1 MEKIMI
7 KYFLKRCIAIIP
19 VLLVVSILAFAFVHL
34 LPGDPAR
41 MMAGDDADAATI
53 EMLRQEL
60 GMDKPLPVQYFTYM
74 GKLAKGDLG
83 ISLRTKIPVYDELR
97 LRYTPT
103 MYLAMA
109 GMAWSVFIGVFFGA
123 VAAIYNGKWQDYTA
137 MLVSVSGISVPQ
149 FWLGLLAI
157 QLFSVHLGWLP
168 VAGYTGK
175 FSELI
180 LPAFTLGATVAA
192 IMARFTLSA
201 FLDVLDEEYISTAR
215 AKGVT
220 ETLVMWK
227 HAFRNALI
235 PVITMVGLQFG
246 FLLGGSVVVET
257 VFAWPGLGRYMIEA
271 VAVRD
276 YPVLQALLLLYSFHF
291 VFINLLVDMVY
302 ALINPEIRYE

>member
-1 MEKIMI
+1 M
-7 KYFLKRCIAIIP
+7 P

-41 MMAGDDADAATI
+41 MMAGQDADPETI
-53 EMLRQEL
+53 ELLRQQL
-60 GMDKPLPVQYFTYM
+60 GLDKPLPVQYLRYM
-74 GKLAKGDLG
+74 GNLFTGDLG
-83 ISLRTKIPVYDELR
+83 MSLRTNIPVFDEIA
-97 LRYTPT
+97 LRYMPT
-103 MYLAMA
+103 MVLAMT
-109 GMAWSVFIGVFFGA
+109 GMAWSVLFGVFFGA
-123 VAAIYNGKWQDYTA
+123 VAAIYSGKWQDYLA
-137 MLVSVSGISVPQ
+137 MFVSVSGISVPQ
-149 FWLGLLAI
+149 FWLGLLLI
-157 QLFSVHLGWLP
+157 QLFAVYLGWFP

-175 FSELI
+175 ISELI
-180 LPAFTLGATVAA
+180 LPSLTLGATVAA

-201 FLDVLDEEYISTAR
+201 FLDVLSEEYISTAR
-215 AKGVT
+215 AKGVS
-220 ETLVMWK
+220 ERLVMWK

-235 PVITMVGLQFG
+235 PVVTMIGLQFG

>member
-1 MEKIMI
+1 MI
-7 KYFLKRCIAIIP
+7 KYFLKRLFAILP
-19 VLLVVSILAFAFVHL
+19 VLVVVSILAFAFVHL

-41 MMAGDDADAATI
+41 MMAGEDADEATI
-53 EMLRQEL
+53 EMLRKEL
-60 GMDKPLPVQYFTYM
+60 GMDRPLVVQYFTYM
-74 GKLAKGDLG
+74 KKLASGDLG
-83 ISLRTKIPVYDELR
+83 LSLRTKLPVFDEIELR
-97 LRYTPT
+97 YWPT
-103 MYLAMA
+103 MYLAIL
-109 GMAWSVFIGVFFGA
+109 GMTWSVIIGVLFGA

-157 QLFSVHLGWLP
+157 QLFSVYLGWLP

-180 LPAFTLGATVAA
+180 LPSFTLGATVAA
-192 IMARFTLSA
+192 VMARFTLSA

-235 PVITMVGLQFG
+235 PVVTMVGLQFG

-257 VFAWPGLGRYMIEA
+257 VFAWPGIGRYMIEA
-271 VAVRD
+271 VSVRD

>member
-1 MEKIMI
+1 MI
-7 KYFLKRCIAIIP
+7 RFFFKRCIAMIP

-41 MMAGDDADAATI
+41 MMAGEDADAATI
-53 EMLRQEL
+53 ELLRQEL
-60 GMDKPLPVQYFTYM
+60 GLDKPLPVQYFTYI
-74 GKLAKGDLG
+74 GHLLQGDLG
-83 ISLRTKIPVYDELR
+83 ISLRTDLPVYDEIA
-97 LRYTPT
+97 LRYYPT
-103 MYLAMA
+103 MLLAFT
-109 GMAWSVFIGVFFGA
+109 GMVWSVLFGVFFGA
-123 VAAIYNGKWQDYTA
+123 VAAIYSGKWQDYTA

-149 FWLGLLAI
+149 FWLGLLLI
-157 QLFSVHLGWLP
+157 QLFSVYLGWFP

-175 FSELI
+175 MSELV
-180 LPAFTLGATVAA
+180 LPSFTLGATVAA

-201 FLDVLDEEYISTAR
+201 FLDVLNEEYISTAR

-220 ETLVMWK
+220 EKIVMWK

-257 VFAWPGLGRYMIEA
+257 VFAWPGLGRFMIEA
-271 VAVRD
+271 VGVRD

-302 ALINPEIRYE
+302 GLINPEIRYE

>member
-1 MEKIMI
+1 MI
-7 KYFLKRCIAIIP
+7 KYFLKRLFAIIP
-19 VLLVVSILAFAFVHL
+19 VLVVVSILAFAFVHL

-41 MMAGDDADAATI
+41 MMAGEDADAETI
-53 EMLRQEL
+53 EMLRKEL
-60 GMDKPLPVQYFTYM
+60 GMDRPLPVQYFAYM
-74 GKLAKGDLG
+74 KKLALGDLG
-83 ISLRTKIPVYDELR
+83 TSLRTKLPVYDEIE
-97 LRYTPT
+97 LRYWPT
-103 MYLAMA
+103 MYLAIM
-109 GMAWSVFIGVFFGA
+109 GMTWSVIIGVLFGA

-137 MLVSVSGISVPQ
+137 MLVSVFGISVPQ
-149 FWLGLLAI
+149 FWLGLLVI
-157 QLFSVHLGWLP
+157 QLFAVYLGWLP

-180 LPAFTLGATVAA
+180 LPSFTLGATVAA
-192 IMARFTLSA
+192 VMARFTLSA

-215 AKGVT
+215 AKGVS

-257 VFAWPGLGRYMIEA
+257 VFAWPGIGRYMIEA
-271 VAVRD
+271 VSVRD

>member
-1 MEKIMI
+1 M
-7 KYFLKRCIAIIP
+7 L
-19 VLLVVSILAFAFVHL
+19 VVVSILAFAFVHL

-41 MMAGDDADAATI
+41 MMAGDDADQATI
-53 EMLRQEL
+53 EMLRKEL
-60 GMDKPLPVQYFTYM
+60 GMDRPLPLQYLTYM
-74 GKLAKGDLG
+74 KNLATGDLG
-83 ISLRTKIPVYDELR
+83 TSLRTKLPVFDEIM
-97 LRYTPT
+97 LRYGPT
-103 MYLAMA
+103 MYLAIM
-109 GMAWSVFIGVFFGA
+109 GMAWSVIIGVLFGA
-123 VAAIYNGKWQDYTA
+123 AAAIYNGKWQDYTA
-137 MLVSVSGISVPQ
+137 MMLSVSGISVPQ

-157 QLFSVHLGWLP
+157 QFFAVYLGWLP

-180 LPAFTLGATVAA
+180 LPSFTLGATVAA
-192 IMARFTLSA
+192 VMARFTLSA

-215 AKGVT
+215 AKGVV
-220 ETLVMWK
+220 ESLVMWK

-235 PVITMVGLQFG
+235 PVVTMVGLQFG

-271 VAVRD
+271 VGVRD

>member
-1 MEKIMI
+1 MI
-7 KYFLKRCIAIIP
+7 RFFLKRCLSMVP

-41 MMAGDDADAATI
+41 MMAGQDADPATI
-53 EMLRQEL
+53 ELLRQQL
-60 GMDKPLPVQYFTYM
+60 GLDRPLPVQYLRYIGNLCT
-74 GKLAKGDLG
+74 GDLG
-83 ISLRTKIPVYDELR
+83 MSLRTQIPVFDEIA
-97 LRYTPT
+97 LRYMPT
-103 MYLAMA
+103 MVLAMA
-109 GMAWSVFIGVFFGA
+109 GMVWSVVFGVFFGA
-123 VAAIYNGKWQDYTA
+123 VAAIYSGKWQDYLA
-137 MLVSVSGISVPQ
+137 MFVSVSGISIPQ
-149 FWLGLLAI
+149 FWLGLLLI
-157 QLFSVHLGWLP
+157 QLFAVHLGWLP

-175 FSELI
+175 FSELV
-180 LPAFTLGATVAA
+180 LPAITLGATVAA

-201 FLDVLDEEYISTAR
+201 FLDVLSEEYISTAR
-215 AKGVT
+215 AKGVA
-220 ETLVMWK
+220 ERLVMWK

-235 PVITMVGLQFG
+235 PVVTMIGLQFG

>member
-1 MEKIMI
+1 MI
-7 KYFLKRCIAIIP
+7 RFFLKRCISMIP
-19 VLLVVSILAFAFVHL
+19 VLLMVSILAFAFVHM

-41 MMAGDDADAATI
+41 MMAGQDADPATI
-53 EMLRQEL
+53 ELLRQQL
-60 GMDKPLPVQYFTYM
+60 GLDRPLPVQYFRYIGNLFT
-74 GKLAKGDLG
+74 GDLG
-83 ISLRTKIPVYDELR
+83 MSLRTRIPVFDEIA
-97 LRYTPT
+97 LRYAPT
-103 MYLAMA
+103 MLLAMA
-109 GMAWSVFIGVFFGA
+109 GMLWSVLFGVFFGA
-123 VAAIYNGKWQDYTA
+123 VAAIYSGKWQDYLA
-137 MLVSVSGISVPQ
+137 MFVSVSGISIPQ
-149 FWLGLLAI
+149 FWLGLLLI
-157 QLFSVHLGWLP
+157 QFLAVYLGWFP

-180 LPAFTLGATVAA
+180 LPSLTLGATVAA

-201 FLDVLDEEYISTAR
+201 FLDVLGEEYISTAR

-220 ETLVMWK
+220 ERLVMWK

-235 PVITMVGLQFG
+235 PVVTMVGLQFG

-271 VAVRD
+271 VSVRD

>member
-1 MEKIMI
+1 MI
-7 KYFLKRCIAIIP
+7 KYFLKRCISIIP

-41 MMAGDDADAATI
+41 MMAGDDADEATI

-60 GMDKPLPVQYFTYM
+60 GMDKPLPVQYLTYM
-74 GKLAKGDLG
+74 GKLVKGDLG
-83 ISLRTKIPVYDELR
+83 MSLRTKIPVYEELR
-97 LRYTPT
+97 QRYMPT
-103 MYLAMA
+103 LYLAMT
-109 GMAWSVFIGVFFGA
+109 GMAWSVLIGVFFGA

-175 FSELI
+175 FSELV

-215 AKGVT
+215 AKGVS

>member
-1 MEKIMI
+1 ML

-19 VLLVVSILAFAFVHL
+19 VLFVVSVLAFAFVHL

-41 MMAGDDADAATI
+41 MMAGEDADPATI
-53 EMLRQEL
+53 EIIRTQL
-60 GMDKPLPVQYFTYM
+60 GLDKPLPVQYLTYM
-74 GKLAKGDLG
+74 ANLIHGDLG
-83 ISLRTKIPVYDELR
+83 MSLRTKLPVFDEIA
-97 LRYTPT
+97 LRYVPT
-103 MYLAMA
+103 MLLAVA
-109 GMAWSVFIGVFFGA
+109 GMAWSVVLGVFFGA
-123 VAAIYNGKWQDYTA
+123 VAAIYSGKWQDYTA

-149 FWLGLLAI
+149 FWLGLLVI
-157 QLFSVHLGWLP
+157 QLFAVHLGWLP
-168 VAGYTGK
+168 VAGYSGK
-175 FSELI
+175 FSELV

-215 AKGVT
+215 AKGLA
-220 ETLVMWK
+220 ERLVMWK

-271 VAVRD
+271 VSVRD

-291 VFINLLVDMVY
+291 VFINLVVDMVY

>member
-1 MEKIMI
+1 MI
-7 KYFLKRCIAIIP
+7 TYFVKRCMAIVP
-19 VLLVVSILAFAFVHL
+19 VLVVVSVLAFAFVHL

-41 MMAGDDADAATI
+41 MMAGEDADETTI
-53 EMLRQEL
+53 EMLRQQL
-60 GMDKPLPVQYFTYM
+60 GLDRSLPMQYLTYM
-74 GKLAKGDLG
+74 GNLARGDLG
-83 ISLRTKIPVYDELR
+83 MSLRTKLPVFDEIK
-97 LRYTPT
+97 LRYFPT
-103 MYLAMA
+103 MYLAVA
-109 GMAWSVFIGVFFGA
+109 GMAWSVLIGVLFGA
-123 VAAIYNGKWQDYTA
+123 VAAIYNGKWQDHTA
-137 MLVSVSGISVPQ
+137 MLLSVSGISVPQ
-149 FWLGLLAI
+149 FWLGLLLI
-157 QLFSVHLGWLP
+157 QLFAVHLGWLP

-220 ETLVMWK
+220 ENLVMWK
-227 HAFRNALI
+227 HDFRNALI
-235 PVITMVGLQFG
+235 PVVTMVGLQFG

-271 VAVRD
+271 VTVRD

>member
-1 MEKIMI
+1 MI
-7 KYFLKRCIAIIP
+7 KYFIKRCFYIIP

-41 MMAGDDADAATI
+41 MMAGDDADEATV
-53 EMLRQEL
+53 EMLRREL
-60 GMDKPLPVQYFTYM
+60 GLNKPLPVQYLTYM
-74 GKLAKGDLG
+74 GHLASGDLG
-83 ISLRTKIPVYDELR
+83 MSLRTKLPVFDEIK
-97 LRYTPT
+97 LRYLPT

-109 GMAWSVFIGVFFGA
+109 GMAWSVVIGVLFGA
-123 VAAIYNGKWQDYTA
+123 IAAIYNGKWQDYTA
-137 MLVSVSGISVPQ
+137 MLLSVSGISVPQ

-157 QLFSVHLGWLP
+157 QLFAVYFGWLP

-175 FSELI
+175 VSELI
-180 LPAFTLGATVAA
+180 LPSFTLGATVAA

-235 PVITMVGLQFG
+235 PVVTMVGLQFG

-271 VAVRD
+271 VTVRD

-291 VFINLLVDMVY
+291 VFISLLVDMVY

>member
-1 MEKIMI
+1 LL
-7 KYFLKRCIAIIP
+7 KYFIKRLINIIP
-19 VLLVVSILAFAFVHL
+19 VLLVVSILAFAFVHM

-41 MMAGDDADAATI
+41 MMAGEDADPATI
-53 EMLRQEL
+53 EMLREEL
-60 GMDKPLPVQYFTYM
+60 GLNDPLPMQYLNYM
-74 GKLAKGDLG
+74 GKVMTGDLG
-83 ISLRTKIPVYDELR
+83 TSLRTDLPVYDEIA
-97 LRYTPT
+97 LRYPPT
-103 MYLAMA
+103 MHMALA
-109 GMAWSVFIGVFFGA
+109 GLLWSVIIGVFFGA

-137 MLVSVSGISVPQ
+137 MFVSVSGISIPQ
-149 FWLGLLAI
+149 FWLGLLLI

-175 FSELI
+175 LSELI
-180 LPAFTLGATVAA
+180 LPSVTLGAMVAA

-215 AKGVT
+215 AKGVR
-220 ETLVMWK
+220 ESIVMWK

-235 PVITMVGLQFG
+235 PVITMIGLQFG

-291 VFINLLVDMVY
+291 VFINLVVDMVY
-302 ALINPEIRYE
+302 AVINPEIRYD

>member
-1 MEKIMI
+1 MI
-7 KYFLKRCIAIIP
+7 RFFLKRCISMIP

-41 MMAGDDADAATI
+41 MMAGQDADPATV
-53 EMLRQEL
+53 ELLRQQL
-60 GMDKPLPVQYFTYM
+60 GLDKPLPVQYFRYI
-74 GKLAKGDLG
+74 GNLFSGDLG
-83 ISLRTKIPVYDELR
+83 MSLRTKIPVFDEIA
-97 LRYTPT
+97 LRYAPT
-103 MYLAMA
+103 MVLAMT
-109 GMAWSVFIGVFFGA
+109 GMAWSVVFGVFFGA
-123 VAAIYNGKWQDYTA
+123 VAAIYSGKWQDYLA
-137 MLVSVSGISVPQ
+137 MFVSVSGISVPQ
-149 FWLGLLAI
+149 FWLGLLLI
-157 QLFSVHLGWLP
+157 QLFAVYLGWFP

-175 FSELI
+175 LSELI
-180 LPAFTLGATVAA
+180 LPSLTLGATVAA

-201 FLDVLDEEYISTAR
+201 FLDVLSEEYISTAR
-215 AKGVT
+215 AKGVS
-220 ETLVMWK
+220 ERLVMWK

-235 PVITMVGLQFG
+235 PVVTMIGLQFG

-271 VAVRD
+271 VSVRD

>member
-1 MEKIMI
+1 MI
-7 KYFLKRCIAIIP
+7 TYFVKRCMAIVP
-19 VLLVVSILAFAFVHL
+19 VLVVVSVLAFAFVHL

-41 MMAGDDADAATI
+41 MMAGEDADEATI
-53 EMLRQEL
+53 EMLRQQL
-60 GMDKPLPVQYFTYM
+60 GLDRSLPMQYLTYM
-74 GKLAKGDLG
+74 GNLARGDLG
-83 ISLRTKIPVYDELR
+83 MSLRTKLPVFDEIK
-97 LRYTPT
+97 LRYFPT
-103 MYLAMA
+103 MYLAVA
-109 GMAWSVFIGVFFGA
+109 GMAWSVLIGVLFGA
-123 VAAIYNGKWQDYTA
+123 VAAIYNGKWQDHTA
-137 MLVSVSGISVPQ
+137 MLLSVSGISVPQ
-149 FWLGLLAI
+149 FWLGLLLI
-157 QLFSVHLGWLP
+157 QLFAVHLGWLP

-220 ETLVMWK
+220 ENLVMWK

-235 PVITMVGLQFG
+235 PVVTMVGLQFG

-271 VAVRD
+271 VTVRD

>member
-1 MEKIMI
+1 MI
-7 KYFLKRCIAIIP
+7 KYFIKRCFNILP
-19 VLLVVSILAFAFVHL
+19 VLFVVSVLAFSFVHL

-41 MMAGDDADAATI
+41 MMAGQDADEATVRMVR
-53 EMLRQEL
+53 EQL
-60 GMDKPLPVQYFTYM
+60 GLNRSLPVQYLTYM
-74 GKLAKGDLG
+74 GKLIKGDLG
-83 ISLRTKIPVYDELR
+83 ISLRTKIPVVREIQQ
-97 LRYTPT
+97 RYLPT
-103 MYLAMA
+103 MYLAVA
-109 GMAWSVFIGVFFGA
+109 GMAWSVVIGVLFGA
-123 VAAIYNGKWQDYTA
+123 IAAIYSSKWQDYLA
-137 MLVSVSGISVPQ
+137 MILSVSGISVPQ

-157 QLFSVHLGWLP
+157 QLFAVYLRWVP
-168 VAGYTGK
+168 VAGYSGK
-175 FSELI
+175 FFELI

-201 FLDVLDEEYISTAR
+201 FLDVLNEEYISTAR

-220 ETLVMWK
+220 ETLIMWK

-235 PVITMVGLQFG
+235 PVVTMVGLQFG

-257 VFAWPGLGRYMIEA
+257 VFAWPGLGRFMIEA
-271 VAVRD
+271 VGVRD

>member
-1 MEKIMI
+1 ML
-7 KYFLKRCIAIIP
+7 KYFIKRCIAIIP
-19 VLLVVSILAFAFVHL
+19 VLFVVSVLAFAFVHM

-41 MMAGDDADAATI
+41 MMAGQDADTSTV
-53 EMLRQEL
+53 EMLRSQL
-60 GMDKPLPVQYFTYM
+60 GLDKPLPVQYLTYM
-74 GKLAKGDLG
+74 GNLAKGDLG
-83 ISLRTKIPVYDELR
+83 ISLRTKLPVFEELA
-97 LRYTPT
+97 LRYMPT

-109 GMAWSVFIGVFFGA
+109 GMLWSVVLGVFFGA
-123 VAAIYNGKWQDYTA
+123 IAAIYSGKWQDYTA
-137 MLVSVSGISVPQ
+137 MLVSVSGISIPQ
-149 FWLGLLAI
+149 FWLGLLCI
-157 QLFSVHLGWLP
+157 QLFSVYLGWLP
-168 VAGYTGK
+168 VAGFTGK
-175 FSELI
+175 WSELI

-215 AKGVT
+215 AKGVS
-220 ETLVMWK
+220 ETMVMWK

-291 VFINLLVDMVY
+291 VFINLIVDMFY

>member
-1 MEKIMI
+1 MI
-7 KYFLKRCIAIIP
+7 KYIFKRCIAIIP
-19 VLLVVSILAFAFVHL
+19 VLVVVSILAFAFVHL

-41 MMAGDDADAATI
+41 MMAGEDADEATI
-53 EMLRQEL
+53 EMLRDQL
-60 GMDKPLPVQYFTYM
+60 GLNRSLPVQYFTYM
-74 GKLAKGDLG
+74 GKLVTGDLG
-83 ISLRTKIPVYDELR
+83 ISLRTKLPVFDEIS
-97 LRYTPT
+97 LRYLPT
-103 MYLAMA
+103 MYLAIT
-109 GMAWSVFIGVFFGA
+109 GMAWSVALGVFFGA
-123 VAAIYNGKWQDYTA
+123 IAAIYSGKWQDYTA

-149 FWLGLLAI
+149 FWLGLLVI
-157 QLFSVHLGWLP
+157 QLFAVHLGWLP

-175 FSELI
+175 FSEMV
-180 LPAFTLGATVAA
+180 LPSFTLGATVAA

-215 AKGVT
+215 AKGVS